1 MSLLSLSQR
10 RMPAFI
16 AVLAILMLFIAP
28 EVSKTLVQWRA
39 ANAVTAHDE
48 HPGRSH
54 HARPDGPM
62 AMRGIS
68 DASPERAIPAH
79 DMAGMPAH
87 NMAEMPAYDMPGTPA
102 RNMAEMPAHDM
113 PGTPAHNM
121 AEMPASGM
129 AHHAA
134 PAISAGSSA
143 EKSPSMANHDALQP
157 GMTMMDDL
165 ACGYCELLVHF
176 PFMIWVLIPLIWL
189 LCTST
194 RAPPVRL
201 IVSFFPFFLPGTCL
215 PRAPPAR

>member
-39 ANAVTAHDE
+39 ANAVTAHDV

-54 HARPDGPM
+54 HAMPDGPM
-62 AMRGIS
+62 TMRGIS

-79 DMAGMPAH
+79 DMAGTAAH
-87 NMAEMPAYDMPGTPA
+87 NMAEMT
-102 RNMAEMPAHDM
+102 AHDM

-121 AEMPASGM
+121 AGTPASGM